1 MLEEL
6 KERVCKANKDL
17 VKYNLVLFTWGNVSE
32 IDFESKIVGIKPS
45 GVSFETL
52 TAEDIVLLNLDG
64 KVVEGSKNPSS
75 DTPTH
80 LELYKNFPEI
90 KAIVHTHSTFATAFA
105 QGMKELECLGTTHA
119 DTFYGSVP
127 VTRKLSK
134 EEINGDYEGNT
145 GAVIVKHFSEKGLNP
160 KEMPACLVAGH
171 GPFVFGNSTK
181 EAVENAV
188 ILEQLAK
195 MNIETKKV
203 NKEVGPIDSALLDKH
218 FLRKHGKNAYYGQG
232 K

>member
-52 TAEDIVLLNLDG
+52 TAEDIVLLDLDG
-64 KVVEGSKNPSS
+64 KSIEGNKKPSS

-80 LELYKNFPEI
+80 LELYKNFPKV
-90 KAIVHTHSTFATAFA
+90 KAIVHTHSTYATAFA
-105 QGMKELECLGTTHA
+105 QGMKEIECLGTTHA

-127 VTRKLSK
+127 VTRHLSK
-134 EEINGDYEGNT
+134 EEINGDYEGST
-145 GAVIVKHFSEKGLNP
+145 GTIIVKHFSEKKLNP

-203 NKEVGPIDSALLDKH
+203 NKEVGPIDSTLLDKH
-218 FLRKHGKNAYYGQG
+218 FLRKHGKNAYYGQA

>member
-52 TAEDIVLLNLDG
+52 TAEDIVLLDLNG

-75 DTPTH
+75 DTSTH
-80 LELYKNFPEI
+80 LELYKNFPEV
-90 KAIVHTHSTFATAFA
+90 KAIVHTHSTFATAFGQA
-105 QGMKELECLGTTHA
+105 MKEIECLGTTHA

>member
-105 QGMKELECLGTTHA
+105 QAMKEIECIGTTHA